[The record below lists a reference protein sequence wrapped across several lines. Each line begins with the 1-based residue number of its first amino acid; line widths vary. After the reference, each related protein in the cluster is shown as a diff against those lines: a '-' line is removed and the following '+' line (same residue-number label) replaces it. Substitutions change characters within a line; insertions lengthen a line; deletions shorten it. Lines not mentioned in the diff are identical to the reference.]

1 MPDFFD
7 QPGIITLQNQ
17 PVDPRGKYEYKAIL
31 ARSDY
36 DREKWVLKIVGLYPS
51 GISMTPGQ
59 WYLDTLL
66 GFDNTG
72 GRISDKIFIDYG
84 AGWAVTNMLA
94 VLKEA
99 EEIIYG
105 TEELQ
110 ESLNEGAVK
119 DLLLR
124 GPGKEAFIIWA
135 EQHYPFEMEDL
146 YQYAK
151 DNELGIRELK
161 TLAELYMEDSSD
173 EEIEML
179 SDLVMTIIERERE
192 EGLNEEVI
200 VDERGRKTWKDPY
213 SHIPY
218 NLRNWYQKPENQ
230 EEYIKF
236 SEEQKKE
243 EKKRKAKAAKN
254 RPEAK
259 QKIWD
264 LGMEIH
270 SLEQEVKEL
279 HRSMDQFD
287 MEKEEFSGWV
297 ISQYDDR
304 VLDLLNSGLS
314 DQEKIKEMEKWNVEQ
329 DRKDKVIPNPKQLL
343 SEYKTFYPDEEE
355 DISAQIE
362 LKEKEIELKEKELEE
377 LEDLYGY

>member
-17 PVDPRGKYEYKAIL
+17 PVDPKGKYEYKAIL
-31 ARSDY
+31 TRSDY
-36 DREKWVLKIVGLYPS
+36 DREKWVLKIIGLYPS

-72 GRISDKIFIDYG
+72 ARIGDKIFIDYG

-124 GPGKEAFIIWA
+124 GPSKEAFIIWA
-135 EQHYPFEMEDL
+135 EQHYPFEMEEL

-179 SDLVMTIIERERE
+179 SDLVMTIIESERE

-200 VDERGRKTWKDPY
+200 VDERGRKTWKDHY
-213 SHIPY
+213 AHIPY
-218 NLRNWYQKPENQ
+218 NLRN
-230 EEYIKF
+230 
-236 SEEQKKE
+236 
-243 EKKRKAKAAKN
+243 
-254 RPEAK
+254 
-259 QKIWD
+259 
-264 LGMEIH
+264 
-270 SLEQEVKEL
+270 
-279 HRSMDQFD
+279 
-287 MEKEEFSGWV
+287 
-297 ISQYDDR
+297 
-304 VLDLLNSGLS
+304 
-314 DQEKIKEMEKWNVEQ
+314 
-329 DRKDKVIPNPKQLL
+329 
-343 SEYKTFYPDEEE
+343 
-355 DISAQIE
+355 
-362 LKEKEIELKEKELEE
+362 
-377 LEDLYGY
+377 